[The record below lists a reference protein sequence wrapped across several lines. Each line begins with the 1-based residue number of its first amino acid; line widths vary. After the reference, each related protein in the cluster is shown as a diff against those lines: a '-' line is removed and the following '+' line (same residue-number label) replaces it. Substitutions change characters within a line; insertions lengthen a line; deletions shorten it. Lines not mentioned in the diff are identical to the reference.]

1 MASEEPCNVLARF
14 LKDRLDLGKPIQ
26 LRVSKYFPRVPTF
39 EYNEDGTVD
48 KGSLMGP
55 ARIEAKEQ
63 LVREKMVAVEETRM
77 LKEALGLCFRREGVN
92 SAEHCKPLVEAYAA
106 KLSTPHYGM
115 LNVSDPA
122 CCPAIPVLAMFPLH
136 GWAAGGGQQARPGGT
151 GAATRSSADRTV
163 CCSFCPALAFLLA
176 RAAPLGR
183 PSPLRPRCSY
193 LVSVLPPSIF
203 PPLSRSRR
211 RAAERC
217 AFALFL
223 CPFPAPRRLG
233 DACLAPAAFHSPSA
247 ALSCLPQL

>member
-63 LVREKMVAVEETRM
+63 LVREKMVAVEETRL

-115 LNVSDPA
+115 LNVSECA
-122 CCPAIPVLAMFPLH
+122 CCTTRGSILPVPLQ
-136 GWAAGGGQQARPGGT
+136 AGTAWRGPVRE
-151 GAATRSSADRTV
+151 ATRGV
-163 CCSFCPALAFLLA
+163 V
-176 RAAPLGR
+176 G
-183 PSPLRPRCSY
+183 
-193 LVSVLPPSIF
+193 VLPPEAR
-203 PPLSRSRR
+203 LM
-211 RAAERC
+211 A
-217 AFALFL
+217 
-223 CPFPAPRRLG
+223 APRFAASLLPAGARYPALSLRS
-233 DACLAPAAFHSPSA
+233 LALARPLLFAISLHSPSPPRDF
-247 ALSCLPQL
+247 SVPQPPACR

>member
-14 LKDRLDLGKPIQ
+14 LKDRLDVGKPIQ

-115 LNVSDPA
+115 LNPPA
-122 CCPAIPVLAMFPLH
+122 C
-136 GWAAGGGQQARPGGT
+136 R
-151 GAATRSSADRTV
+151 
-163 CCSFCPALAFLLA
+163 
-176 RAAPLGR
+176 
-183 PSPLRPRCSY
+183 
-193 LVSVLPPSIF
+193 
-203 PPLSRSRR
+203 
-211 RAAERC
+211 
-217 AFALFL
+217 
-223 CPFPAPRRLG
+223 
-233 DACLAPAAFHSPSA
+233 
-247 ALSCLPQL
+247 

>member
-122 CCPAIPVLAMFPLH
+122 CCPAIPVLAMIPLH

-183 PSPLRPRCSY
+183 PSPSWSLM
-193 LVSVLPPSIF
+193 
-203 PPLSRSRR
+203 
-211 RAAERC
+211 
-217 AFALFL
+217 
-223 CPFPAPRRLG
+223 
-233 DACLAPAAFHSPSA
+233 
-247 ALSCLPQL
+247 